1 MRLAV
6 TALTNESRREW
17 VTTLGQRQIKIVS
30 SQDYNLHH
38 RTDSLDHWPM
48 IINKP
53 LRFYKKDTRAAIQY
67 DQSRMQNFT
76 IYLEVRLSDLGK
88 RCFKTKLI
96 RFCIFMLKP
105 IEVRNFVSFSFSMSR
120 MIRIIFQFFPPE
132 ILLNDLSFCFQCKSL
147 MEIQLPD

>member
-38 RTDSLDHWPM
+38 RTDSLYHWPM
-48 IINKP
+48 IINKT

-132 ILLNDLSFCFQCKSL
+132 ILLNDLSF
-147 MEIQLPD
+147 